1 MTFNEQNSIIV
12 EVLKDYG
19 YVDARGMGVRT
30 KVLPAMKATGMKF
43 VFDTTEDYVKS
54 ILTKIKY
61 QTRPKNDPL
70 TDELT
75 VSDQNNVVKTSGKM
89 SNNVGKEE
97 IALNT
102 DKTIVSVKQNVG
114 KTSGKIIKIIR
125 DRETVTIPELANL
138 IGVTERSVE
147 RNIRK
152 LQSDGLLKRIGGR
165 KQGHW
170 EVINK

>member
-54 ILTKIKY
+54 ILTKIKG
-61 QTRPKNDPL
+61 QTMPKDDSLP
-70 TDELT
+70 DELT
-75 VSDQNNVVKTSGKM
+75 VSDQNNV
-89 SNNVGKEE
+89 
-97 IALNT
+97 
-102 DKTIVSVKQNVG
+102 G
-114 KTSGKIIKIIR
+114 KTSGKIIKVIR
-125 DRETVTIPELANL
+125 DRETITIPELANL

>member
-1 MTFNEQNSIIV
+1 MTFNEQNNIIV

-54 ILTKIKY
+54 ILTKIKG
-61 QTRPKNDPL
+61 QTMPKDDSFP
-70 TDELT
+70 DELT
-75 VSDQNNVVKTSGKM
+75 VSAQNNVGKTSGKV

-97 IALNT
+97 TALNT
-102 DKTIVSVKQNVG
+102 DKTIISGKQKVG

-125 DRETVTIPELANL
+125 NRETITIPELANL

-152 LQSDGLLKRIGGR
+152 LQSEGFLKRIGGR

-170 EVINK
+170 EVI